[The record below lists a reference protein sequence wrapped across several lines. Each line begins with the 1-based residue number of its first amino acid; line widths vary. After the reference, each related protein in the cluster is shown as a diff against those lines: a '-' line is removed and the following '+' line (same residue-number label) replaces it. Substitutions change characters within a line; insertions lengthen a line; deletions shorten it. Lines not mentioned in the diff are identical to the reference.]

1 MTDPETSVTPTQPAA
16 PDLEALRDE
25 KVIPVARGVL
35 VDMAGE
41 ISSTDVN
48 EDTDFTSILVK
59 ILRRG
64 LAADLNLVTDNPYVF
79 QLILGSYSAFSSII
93 QKCKFSEAQDIRYSN
108 IGRELMG
115 ILSSTDVPMGTK
127 VTAKEQEA
135 AFEAV
140 QDQIQAIVDREK
152 LTWLEMKYIM
162 EGLFRS
168 LKSTEQLYN
177 NNVDLS
183 VKRMEAKILGLED
196 ITDLTMSKLDAT
208 LQAEFVEAGV

>member
-1 MTDPETSVTPTQPAA
+1 MTDPETSVTPTQ

-35 VDMAGE
+35 TDMAGE

-108 IGRELMG
+108 IGRELLG

-127 VTAKEQEA
+127 VTAKDQEA